1 MNRALRT
8 LFILILLFFT
18 SCVAKKKYLE
28 MQDGRLKAENQVVKL
43 TEENNYRATR
53 IEALIADFESM
64 KNELMESNA
73 LKDQYID
80 SLNNEIATLRG
91 SLARQKESLE
101 QTSFTFGFERQ
112 RMIEEMKA
120 KDDLISSLNRQL
132 QNLENENTEVSS
144 SVDDKN
150 FQINLLNDKIAV
162 LQSEK
167 ETEAQKTGELEQK
180 LQVLQDNVNAL
191 QTKIKEKD
199 ETITRLQNNV
209 NLLKKELG
217 N

>member
-1 MNRALRT
+1 
-8 LFILILLFFT
+8 
-18 SCVAKKKYLE
+18 

-53 IEALIADFESM
+53 IEALVTDFESM

-80 SLNNEIATLRG
+80 SLNNEITTLRG

-120 KDDLISSLNRQL
+120 KDDMISYLNRQL
-132 QNLENENTEVSS
+132 QNLENENTEVAS

-167 ETEAQKTGELEQK
+167 EREAQKAGDLEQK
-180 LQVLQDNVNAL
+180 LAVLQDNINAL
-191 QTKIKEKD
+191 QAEIKEKD